1 MPLNALKPLVQK
13 LRGLLPCTRQKEFLI
28 VMSSKKVFV
37 LGRLNRFLPS
47 RYSILWAERIA
58 FLIFSK

>member
-37 LGRLNRFLPS
+37 SGCLNKFLTTL
-47 RYSILWAERIA
+47 YSALWVERIA
-58 FLIFSK
+58 FLMFSK